1 MVVSAV
7 SIENILFNCSM
18 GGMLTGLILYVIFGQ
33 VTVRKLRKN
42 LDSKEILGVEFVSG
56 WDIYNA
62 AQSLSLPRSLTRRL
76 ERGPLSGLHAKS
88 ECLRKNTTAFDKVLA
103 FLFYW
108 VFTVSGL
115 ILICLTALNG
125 LGVF

>member
-1 MVVSAV
+1 MN
-7 SIENILFNCSM
+7 IENILFNCSM

-42 LDSKEILGVEFVSG
+42 LNAKEALGIEFVSG

-76 ERGPLSGLHAKS
+76 ERGPLSGMHAKF
-88 ECLRKNTTAFDKVLA
+88 ECLRENTTVFDRVLA

-108 VFTVSGL
+108 IFTISGL
-115 ILICLTALNG
+115 ILIILTALNG